1 MGYQID
7 TKILLFFFSC
17 HYSLETVIIITIS
30 IIDQSI
36 NYTLIHTI
44 QIMSSSNINQPTAF
58 YKAPSSNAESPYLE
72 KVLTPDP
79 LPQLQ
84 KDNNILFP
92 GPSSTDR
99 DAASVP
105 PIGTPLGDLRRQV
118 VSLQSKINTFL
129 TDRMEQAKKFQQQQQ
144 HEIIDDEKKNN
155 KKLKTLDDDD
165 NDDDEDMEDV

>member
-1 MGYQID
+1 
-7 TKILLFFFSC
+7 
-17 HYSLETVIIITIS
+17 
-30 IIDQSI
+30 
-36 NYTLIHTI
+36 
-44 QIMSSSNINQPTAF
+44 MSSSNINQPTAF
-58 YKAPSSNAESPYLE
+58 YKAPSSGVDSSSYLE

-84 KDNNILFP
+84 KDNILFP

-105 PIGTPLGDLRRQV
+105 PIGTSLGDLRRQV

-144 HEIIDDEKKNN
+144 HEINDDEKKNN
-155 KKLKTLDDDD
+155 KKLKILDDNDDDDD
-165 NDDDEDMEDV
+165 NDEDMEDV